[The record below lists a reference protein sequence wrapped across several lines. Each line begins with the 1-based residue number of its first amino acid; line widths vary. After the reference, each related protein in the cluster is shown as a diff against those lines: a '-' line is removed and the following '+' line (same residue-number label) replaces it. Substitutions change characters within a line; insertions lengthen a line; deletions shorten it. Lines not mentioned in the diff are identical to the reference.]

1 MIYILLV
8 LATWNENLS
17 TSTTSTFL
25 LNYLVPGRLPCL
37 NPVGSWG
44 LELTGILWS
53 KVIWLTM
60 SIRLKYIAQVPFTSC
75 ICFKII
81 SSSIKMVFC
90 PTWINNQCGPS
101 WMQPWHV
108 LIPVAFSLELELC
121 FVWICVSESC
131 IAGGFFSLSA
141 LIDLYKSEQI
151 FTIFK
156 AIQFVVFF
164 RKSRSWSLFQLPC
177 RDLPCHNLQK
187 EIFED
192 DQVPSLSHGPHTK
205 ASCGGVARERSW
217 DRMHSSW
224 DLGSLAL
231 DGWWA
236 IRNRETNIWCVKDWV
251 TFAITLDHFLRI
263 CRVSSTRTYLSRG
276 QVAAAKSAALWLR
289 TLRPVGPCSISE
301 FTRRRL
307 CQPWLVPGHR

>member
-1 MIYILLV
+1 MNQQSMR
-8 LATWNENLS
+8 T
-17 TSTTSTFL
+17 L
-25 LNYLVPGRLPCL
+25 LNAAMTCFDSFCIQPW
-37 NPVGSWG
+37 VG
-44 LELTGILWS
+44 I
-53 KVIWLTM
+53 
-60 SIRLKYIAQVPFTSC
+60 
-75 ICFKII
+75 
-81 SSSIKMVFC
+81 VFC
-90 PTWINNQCGPS
+90 LDLC
-101 WMQPWHV
+101 PWTIHCYR
-108 LIPVAFSLELELC
+108 LESPQL
-121 FVWICVSESC
+121 
-131 IAGGFFSLSA
+131 
-141 LIDLYKSEQI
+141 

-156 AIQFVVFF
+156 AIQFVVSFSE
-164 RKSRSWSLFQLPC
+164 KKQKLITVPASLQRP
-177 RDLPCHNLQK
+177 PCHNLKK

-192 DQVPSLSHGPHTK
+192 DQVPSLWHGPHTK
-205 ASCGGVARERSW
+205 ASCRGVARERSW

-307 CQPWLVPGHR
+307 CQPWPVPGPTGTERYRWGQWCLETTWASQGEQPT

>member
-1 MIYILLV
+1 
-8 LATWNENLS
+8 
-17 TSTTSTFL
+17 
-25 LNYLVPGRLPCL
+25 
-37 NPVGSWG
+37 
-44 LELTGILWS
+44 
-53 KVIWLTM
+53 
-60 SIRLKYIAQVPFTSC
+60 
-75 ICFKII
+75 
-81 SSSIKMVFC
+81 MVFC

-108 LIPVAFSLELELC
+108 LIPSAFSLELELC
-121 FVWICVSESC
+121 FVWICVREPF
-131 IAGGFFSLSA
+131 IAIDWKARNSLLFSR
-141 LIDLYKSEQI
+141 
-151 FTIFK
+151 
-156 AIQFVVFF
+156 QFNSLFLF
-164 RKSRSWSLFQLPC
+164 QKKNRSWSLFQLPC
-177 RDLPCHNLQK
+177 RDLPCHNLKK

-192 DQVPSLSHGPHTK
+192 DQVPSLWHGPHTK
-205 ASCGGVARERSW
+205 ASCRGVARERSW

-307 CQPWLVPGHR
+307 CQPWPVPGPTGTERYRWGQWCLETTWASQGEQPT